1 MIAGV
6 LFIVN
11 PVGYNRDQRDP
22 LQRCSQ
28 RCSIEGRMDTTMCGA
43 LSSNCNVVI
52 TILSILFCK

>member
-11 PVGYNRDQRDP
+11 PVGYNRVQRDP
-22 LQRCSQ
+22 LQ

-52 TILSILFCK
+52 TILSVLFCK